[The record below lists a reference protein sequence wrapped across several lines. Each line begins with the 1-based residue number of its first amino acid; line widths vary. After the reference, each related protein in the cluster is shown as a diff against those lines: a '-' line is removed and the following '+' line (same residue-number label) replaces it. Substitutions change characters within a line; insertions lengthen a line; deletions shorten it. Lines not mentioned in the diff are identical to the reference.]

1 MTYAGNTALSSEIQN
16 RILTTFKQTLNLAGQ
31 GSRQEALLGCDFILR
46 LDPLFE
52 PARTLY
58 NRLQAA
64 EGPVA
69 TDDLQGVLDSLPGQ
83 PAPPAV
89 APPAAGTD
97 TTADIGG
104 PPSLQPQPDT
114 QATADDLFQPD
125 QDGVGTGL
133 ATDQLRAQLMD
144 LLEQREFQ
152 EIKKLAKEHRTEVAK
167 EADLQAIV
175 ATVTQRL
182 EAQPYLRSFIDSAI
196 KAHHGGNVAEAR
208 KLLEKGKNLD
218 PTHPEILQ
226 LEEQI
231 AAAETVATAEQE
243 VAVAPKRPAAP
254 VAPAAA
260 APPATAEPA
269 PSPPPAPPPVAAAP
283 APPQPPTPEPPA
295 AAAPATEEAPS
306 VDLPE
311 DAAILDQPSASLDA
325 ESEARVSELL
335 EEGQAAFDRS
345 EYQTAIDA
353 WSRIFLIEI
362 DHPEANRR
370 IELARKLKEE
380 LERKVEEAFHEGLS
394 HLEDGTLDKATQS
407 FKNVLKMQPNHL
419 AAREYLQK
427 IESGEV
433 TVTAPTAK
441 TKKPATTPEGEPLP
455 PEEDFLD
462 TGGLTSPDAFIPPP
476 EKTHE
481 IDMEEGEIGEEL
493 ATRKPV
499 TQPKK
504 PEKSRGRTFALIG
517 VSVLLLVAVGGY
529 VLFSKRDQIFPNSG
543 ADQAGGSDV
552 AMDPISR
559 AKKLHE
565 EGRTPIAIAQ
575 LRRLPPGDPQYAE
588 AQALIAQWESPGTDG
603 SSASD
608 GPAEEDLARR
618 ELIMDQAHRS
628 AGVGDNLLAWELLE
642 RAAEIH
648 PLNEEEIA
656 FQTTI
661 RQNLEVLQAEWDLF
675 RQSDWE
681 YAIPSLWRIYE
692 QHPDN
697 RDVRRLIVDSYFNLG
712 VRDLQR
718 ADPSQAAEK
727 FKEALKLRPDD
738 IELQRLT
745 AFAETYKQRPTDLL
759 YRIFV
764 KYHPFR

>member
-1 MTYAGNTALSSEIQN
+1 MTYAGNSSLSTEIQN

-64 EGPVA
+64 EGPVD
-69 TDDLQGVLDSLPGQ
+69 TDDLQGVLEPLTDQ
-83 PAPPAV
+83 PAPQAQ
-89 APPAAGTD
+89 APPATPTD
-97 TTADIGG
+97 TTTEVGS
-104 PPSLQPQPDT
+104 PPPPQPQPDS
-114 QATADDLFQPD
+114 QATAEELFQPD
-125 QDGVGTGL
+125 QEAAGAEL
-133 ATDQLRAQLMD
+133 ATDQLRAKLTQ

-152 EIKKLAKEHRTEVAK
+152 EIKKLAKQYRTEVAK

-175 ATVTQRL
+175 ATVSQRL

-196 KAHHGGNVAEAR
+196 KAQGEGNPAEAR

-218 PTHPEILQ
+218 PTHPEVLQ
-226 LEEQI
+226 LEQQI
-231 AAAETVATAEQE
+231 AAAETGATADQE
-243 VAVAPKRPAAP
+243 V
-254 VAPAAA
+254 
-260 APPATAEPA
+260 
-269 PSPPPAPPPVAAAP
+269 P
-283 APPQPPTPEPPA
+283 APPQPPAAPAAPEAAAPEPA
-295 AAAPATEEAPS
+295 AAAPTQPPAAPAAPEAAAPEPAASTPAADAEATEEAPS
-306 VDLPE
+306 VDLLGDE
-311 DAAILDQPSASLDA
+311 AILGEPSASLDA

-370 IELARKLKEE
+370 IEMARKLKEE

-394 HLEDGTLDKATQS
+394 HLENGALDQATAS
-407 FKNVLKMQPNHL
+407 FKNVIGMQPNHL

-433 TVTAPTAK
+433 TATAPPAK
-441 TKKPATTPEGEPLP
+441 AEAEALPEGDL
-455 PEEDFLD
+455 LD
-462 TGGLTSPDAFIPPP
+462 TGGLTSPDATIPPP
-476 EKTHE
+476 RPKEP
-481 IDMEEGEIGEEL
+481 GEEE
-493 ATRKPV
+493 AARKPV

-504 PEKSRGRTFALIG
+504 PGKSRGRTFALIG
-517 VSVLLLVAVGGY
+517 VSVLLLVAVGGW

-543 ADQAGGSDV
+543 ADQADGADV

-565 EGRTPIAIAQ
+565 DGRTSIAIAQ

-588 AQALIAQWESPGTDG
+588 AQALIAQWESGGTDQA
-603 SSASD
+603 SST
-608 GPAEEDLARR
+608 GPGEEDLARR
-618 ELIMDQAHRS
+618 ELIIDQAKRS
-628 AGVGDNLLAWELLE
+628 VGVGDNLLAWELLE
-642 RAAEIH
+642 RAAEIV
-648 PLNEEEIA
+648 PLNAEEVA
-656 FQTTI
+656 LQTTV
-661 RQNLEVLQAEWDLF
+661 RENLEVLQAEWDLF
-675 RQSDWE
+675 QQGDWE

-718 ADPSQAAEK
+718 SDPSQATEK
-727 FKEALKLRPDD
+727 FREALKLRPDD

>member
-1 MTYAGNTALSSEIQN
+1 MTYAGNTSLSTEIQN

-69 TDDLQGVLDSLPGQ
+69 TDDLQGALEALTDQ
-83 PAPPAV
+83 PAPQTQTT
-89 APPAAGTD
+89 PAAPTD
-97 TTADIGG
+97 TTNEAGSPS
-104 PPSLQPQPDT
+104 PPHPQPDS
-114 QATADDLFQPD
+114 QATADELFQPD
-125 QDGVGTGL
+125 QGAAGAALT
-133 ATDQLRAQLMD
+133 TNELRAKLTQ

-152 EIKKLAKEHRTEVAK
+152 EIKKLAKEYRAEVAK

-175 ATVTQRL
+175 ATVSQRL

-196 KAHHGGNVAEAR
+196 KAQGEGNLAEAR

-218 PTHPEILQ
+218 PTHPEVLQ
-226 LEEQI
+226 LEQEI
-231 AAAETVATAEQE
+231 AAAEKGATADPE
-243 VAVAPKRPAAP
+243 V
-254 VAPAAA
+254 
-260 APPATAEPA
+260 T
-269 PSPPPAPPPVAAAP
+269 
-283 APPQPPTPEPPA
+283 APPQPPAAPAAPEAAAPEPA
-295 AAAPATEEAPS
+295 AAAPATPEPAPPQPTAPEPAAATPPADAETTEEAPS
-306 VDLPE
+306 VDLLGDE
-311 DAAILDQPSASLDA
+311 AILGEPSASLDA

-370 IELARKLKEE
+370 IEMARKLKEE

-394 HLEDGTLDKATQS
+394 HLENGALDQATAS
-407 FKNVLKMQPNHL
+407 FKNVLRMQPNHL

-433 TVTAPTAK
+433 TATALPAK
-441 TKKPATTPEGEPLP
+441 PKEEAQP
-455 PEEDFLD
+455 PEADFLD
-462 TGGLTSPDAFIPPP
+462 TGGLTSPDATIPPP
-476 EKTHE
+476 HP
-481 IDMEEGEIGEEL
+481 EEPGEDE
-493 ATRKPV
+493 AARKPV

-504 PEKSRGRTFALIG
+504 PAKSRGRTFALIG
-517 VSVLLLVAVGGY
+517 VSVLLLVAVGGW

-543 ADQAGGSDV
+543 ADQAAGADV
-552 AMDPISR
+552 ALDPISR

-565 EGRTPIAIAQ
+565 EGRTSIAIAQ
-575 LRRLPPGDPQYAE
+575 LRRLPPGNPQYAE
-588 AQALIAQWESPGTDG
+588 AQALIAQWESDDTEQAASTGPG
-603 SSASD
+603 
-608 GPAEEDLARR
+608 EEDLARR
-618 ELIMDQAHRS
+618 ELIIDQAKRS
-628 AGVGDNLLAWELLE
+628 AGLGDNLLAWELLE
-642 RAAEIH
+642 RAAEIV
-648 PLNEEEIA
+648 PLNQEEIA
-656 FQTTI
+656 LRTTV
-661 RQNLEVLQAEWDLF
+661 RENLEVLQAEWDLF
-675 RQSDWE
+675 QQGDWE

-718 ADPSQAAEK
+718 SDPSQATEK
-727 FKEALKLRPDD
+727 FREALKLRPDD

-745 AFAETYKQRPTDLL
+745 VFAETYKQRPTDLL
-759 YRIFV
+759 YRVFV

>member
-1 MTYAGNTALSSEIQN
+1 MTYAGNTSLSTEIQN
-16 RILTTFKQTLNLAGQ
+16 RILTTFKQTMNLAGQ

-69 TDDLQGVLDSLPGQ
+69 TDDLQEVLESLTDQ
-83 PAPPAV
+83 PAPQAQV
-89 APPAAGTD
+89 PPATPTD
-97 TTADIGG
+97 TTTEVGSPT
-104 PPSLQPQPDT
+104 PPQPQPGS
-114 QATADDLFQPD
+114 QATADDLFPAD
-125 QDGVGTGL
+125 QGAAGAAL
-133 ATDQLRAQLMD
+133 ATDELRAQLTQ

-175 ATVTQRL
+175 ATVSQRL

-196 KAHHGGNVAEAR
+196 KALGGGNAGEAR

-218 PTHPEILQ
+218 PTHPEVLE

-231 AAAETVATAEQE
+231 AAAEKGATADQE
-243 VAVAPKRPAAP
+243 V
-254 VAPAAA
+254 
-260 APPATAEPA
+260 
-269 PSPPPAPPPVAAAP
+269 PAPPPPQAAPAAPETPTPAPEAAGPTQPPAAPTPEAAAP
-283 APPQPPTPEPPA
+283 AAEAET
-295 AAAPATEEAPS
+295 TEEAPS
-306 VDLPE
+306 IDLLGDE
-311 DAAILDQPSASLDA
+311 GILGEPSASLDA

-335 EEGQAAFDRS
+335 AEGQAAFDRS

-370 IELARKLKEE
+370 IEMARKLKEE

-394 HLEDGTLDKATQS
+394 HLENGALDQATAS
-407 FKNVLKMQPNHL
+407 FKNVLRMQPNHL
-419 AAREYLQK
+419 AAREYRQK

-433 TVTAPTAK
+433 TATAPPAK
-441 TKKPATTPEGEPLP
+441 PDEDQSPEG
-455 PEEDFLD
+455 DFLD
-462 TGGLTSPDAFIPPP
+462 TGGLTSPDATIPPP
-476 EKTHE
+476 RPKEP
-481 IDMEEGEIGEEL
+481 GEEE
-493 ATRKPV
+493 AARKPV

-517 VSVLLLVAVGGY
+517 ALVLLLVAVGGWI
-529 VLFSKRDQIFPNSG
+529 LFSKRDQIFPNSG
-543 ADQAGGSDV
+543 ADQADGTDV
-552 AMDPISR
+552 AQDPISR

-565 EGRTPIAIAQ
+565 VGRTSLAIVE
-575 LRRLPPGDPQYAE
+575 LRRLPPGHPQYAE
-588 AQALIAQWESPGTDG
+588 AKALIAQWESIGTDQD
-603 SSASD
+603 ST
-608 GPAEEDLARR
+608 GPGEEELARR
-618 ELIMDQAHRS
+618 ELIMDQAKRS
-628 AGVGDNLLAWELLE
+628 AGLGDNLLAWELLE
-642 RAAEIH
+642 RAAEISS
-648 PLNEEEIA
+648 LNEEEVA
-656 FQTTI
+656 LQAAV
-661 RQNLEVLQAEWDLF
+661 RENLEVLQAEWDLF
-675 RQSDWE
+675 QQGDWE

-718 ADPSQAAEK
+718 SDPSQATDK
-727 FKEALKLRPDD
+727 FREALKLRPDD
-738 IELQRLT
+738 IELKRLT

>member
-1 MTYAGNTALSSEIQN
+1 MTYAGNTSLSTEIQN

-69 TDDLQGVLDSLPGQ
+69 TDDLQGSLEALTDQ
-83 PAPPAV
+83 PAPQTQTT
-89 APPAAGTD
+89 PAAPTD
-97 TTADIGG
+97 TTNEAGSPS
-104 PPSLQPQPDT
+104 PPQPQPDS
-114 QATADDLFQPD
+114 QATADELFQPD
-125 QDGVGTGL
+125 QGAAGAALT
-133 ATDQLRAQLMD
+133 TNELRAKLTQ

-152 EIKKLAKEHRTEVAK
+152 EIKKLAKEHRAEVAK

-175 ATVTQRL
+175 ATVSQRL

-196 KAHHGGNVAEAR
+196 KAQGEGNLAEAR

-218 PTHPEILQ
+218 PTHPEVLQ
-226 LEEQI
+226 LEQEI
-231 AAAETVATAEQE
+231 AAAEKGATADPE
-243 VAVAPKRPAAP
+243 V
-254 VAPAAA
+254 
-260 APPATAEPA
+260 T
-269 PSPPPAPPPVAAAP
+269 
-283 APPQPPTPEPPA
+283 APPQPPAAPAAPEAAAPEPA
-295 AAAPATEEAPS
+295 AAAPATPEPAPPQPTAPEPAAATPPADAETTEEAPS
-306 VDLPE
+306 VDLLGDE
-311 DAAILDQPSASLDA
+311 AILGEPSASLDA

-370 IELARKLKEE
+370 IEMARKLKEE

-394 HLEDGTLDKATQS
+394 HLENGALDQATAS
-407 FKNVLKMQPNHL
+407 FKNVLRMQPNHL

-433 TVTAPTAK
+433 TATALPAK
-441 TKKPATTPEGEPLP
+441 PKEEAQP
-455 PEEDFLD
+455 PEADFLD
-462 TGGLTSPDAFIPPP
+462 TGGLTSPDATIPPP
-476 EKTHE
+476 HS
-481 IDMEEGEIGEEL
+481 EEPGEDE
-493 ATRKPV
+493 AARKPV

-504 PEKSRGRTFALIG
+504 PAKSRGRTFALIG
-517 VSVLLLVAVGGY
+517 VSVLLVVAAGGW

-543 ADQAGGSDV
+543 ADQAAGADV
-552 AMDPISR
+552 ALDPISR

-565 EGRTPIAIAQ
+565 EGRTSIAIAQ
-575 LRRLPPGDPQYAE
+575 LRRLPPGHPQYAE
-588 AQALIAQWESPGTDG
+588 AQALIAQWESDDTEQ
-603 SSASD
+603 SAST
-608 GPAEEDLARR
+608 GPGEEDLARR
-618 ELIMDQAHRS
+618 ELIIDQAKRS
-628 AGVGDNLLAWELLE
+628 AGLGDNLLAWELLE
-642 RAAEIH
+642 RAAEIV
-648 PLNEEEIA
+648 PLNQEEIA
-656 FQTTI
+656 LRTTV
-661 RQNLEVLQAEWDLF
+661 RENLEVLQAEWDLF
-675 RQSDWE
+675 QQGDWE

-718 ADPSQAAEK
+718 SDPSQATEK
-727 FKEALKLRPDD
+727 FREALKLRPDD

-745 AFAETYKQRPTDLL
+745 VFAETYKQRPTDLL
-759 YRIFV
+759 YRVFV